1 MRYSILFVVFC
12 INLSIGALN
21 VNAQI
26 FPKIIKKNNTTH
38 SPAAN
43 QERKNIE
50 LRTFDQDSYLRT
62 LTSVTDSI
70 IFENNVNLGRVRS
83 IISEDRNIMIWAPTN
98 QLIKVSEQIQI
109 DSIWVTAF
117 EYYSSWDSNKIDI
130 YDFDPKTFVD
140 TVNIKLYD
148 EFFGYNWKMPLETTP
163 VTSPYGYRWR
173 RWHYGTD
180 LDLNTGDPVYSGFDG
195 IVRIKS
201 FDRYGYGFY
210 IVVRHKNGLET
221 LYGHLSK
228 QLVDIGQ
235 EVKAG
240 ELIALGGNTGKSTG
254 SHLHYELRY
263 RGLPFDAEKVYDFS
277 DNKILNQNYQIT
289 PSLFGNIIQAKSAPA
304 RTTATHKVKKGENL
318 GSIAR
323 KYGVSVSSLTRLN
336 GISTR
341 TVLRIG
347 QNLRIK

>member
-12 INLSIGALN
+12 LNLSIGALN
-21 VNAQI
+21 ANAQI
-26 FPKIIKKNNTTH
+26 FPKIIKKNTTTQ
-38 SPAAN
+38 STGAG
-43 QERKNIE
+43 QERRNIE
-50 LRTFDQDSYLRT
+50 LRGFDQESYLRT
-62 LTSVTDSI
+62 LSSVTDSI

-83 IISEDRNIMIWAPTN
+83 IISEDQNIMIWAPTN
-98 QLIKVSEQIQI
+98 QLVKVSEQIQI

-130 YDFDPKTFVD
+130 YNFDPKTFTD
-140 TVNIKLYD
+140 TVNIRLYD

-163 VTSPYGYRWR
+163 VTSGYGYRWR

-195 IVRIKS
+195 IVRVKS
-201 FDRYGYGFY
+201 YDRYGYGYY
-210 IVVRHKNGLET
+210 IVIRHKNGLET

-228 QLVDIGQ
+228 QLVDVGQ
-235 EVKAG
+235 EVRAG
-240 ELIALGGNTGKSTG
+240 DLIAKGGNTGRSTG

-263 RGLPFDAEKVYDFS
+263 RGLAFDSEKVYDFPEY
-277 DNKILNQNYQIT
+277 KIRDQNYLIT
-289 PSLFGNIIQAKSAPA
+289 PSLFGNIVQA
-304 RTTATHKVKKGENL
+304 RTNAYHKVKKGENL

-323 KYGVSVSSLTRLN
+323 KYGVSVSALTRLN

-341 TVLRIG
+341 TILRIG
-347 QNLRIK
+347 QNLRVR

>member
-1 MRYSILFVVFC
+1 MRYPILFVVFC
-12 INLSIGALN
+12 LNLSIGALN
-21 VNAQI
+21 ANAQI
-26 FPKIIKKNNTTH
+26 FPKIIKRNNTTKP
-38 SPAAN
+38 SEVN

-50 LRTFDQDSYLRT
+50 LRSFDQESYLRT
-62 LTSVTDSI
+62 LSSVTDSI

-83 IISEDRNIMIWAPTN
+83 IISENQNIMIWAPTN

-130 YDFDPKTFVD
+130 YNFDPKTFTD
-140 TVNIKLYD
+140 TVNIQLYD

-163 VTSPYGYRWR
+163 VTSNYGYRWR

-201 FDRYGYGFY
+201 YDRYGYGYY
-210 IVVRHKNGLET
+210 IVIRHKNGLET

-228 QLVDIGQ
+228 QLVDVGQ
-235 EVKAG
+235 EVRAG
-240 ELIALGGNTGKSTG
+240 DLIAKGGNTGRSTG

-263 RGLPFDAEKVYDFS
+263 RGLAFDAEKVYNFPEY
-277 DNKILNQNYQIT
+277 KILSQNYLIT
-289 PSLFGNIIQAKSAPA
+289 PSLFGNIAQAKTAPA
-304 RTTATHKVKKGENL
+304 RTTASHKVKKGENL

-323 KYGVSVSSLTRLN
+323 KYGVSVNSLTRLN

-341 TVLRIG
+341 TILKIG
-347 QNLRIK
+347 QNLRVR

>member
-1 MRYSILFVVFC
+1 M
-12 INLSIGALN
+12 SIGSIG

-26 FPKIIKKNNTTH
+26 FPKIIKKNKTSESATGT
-38 SPAAN
+38 

-50 LRTFDQDSYLRT
+50 LRSFDQDSYLRT
-62 LTSVTDSI
+62 LSSVTDSI

-83 IISEDRNIMIWAPTN
+83 IISEGQDIIIWAPTN
-98 QLIKVSEQIQI
+98 QLVKISEQIQI

-117 EYYSSWDSNKIDI
+117 EYYSNWDSNKIDI
-130 YDFDPKTFVD
+130 YNFDPKTFQD
-140 TVNIKLYD
+140 SVNIRLYD
-148 EFFGYNWKMPLETTP
+148 NFFGYNWKMPLNSTLI
-163 VTSPYGYRWR
+163 TSPYGYRWR

-180 LDLNTGDPVYSGFDG
+180 LNLNTGDPVYSGFDG

-201 FDRYGYGFY
+201 YDRYGYGYY
-210 IVVRHKNGLET
+210 IVIRHKNGLET
-221 LYGHLSK
+221 VYGHLSK

-240 ELIALGGNTGKSTG
+240 DIIGKGGSTGRSTG

-263 RGLPFDAEKVYDFS
+263 RGLAFDAANVYDFE
-277 DNKILNQNYQIT
+277 NYKILSQNFLIT
-289 PSLFGNIIQAKSAPA
+289 PSVFSSVTKA
-304 RTTATHKVKKGENL
+304 RTAAYHQVRKGENL

-323 KYGVSVSSLTRLN
+323 KYGVSVSALTRLN

-341 TVLRIG
+341 SVLRIG
-347 QNLRIK
+347 QKLRVK